1 MPVTP
6 RDRRSHADPFAPINF
21 DVNVGYSRHAAN
33 RMQAAERPDRAMSA
47 APSPKNDDPRDEATQ
62 AATSLPSG
70 GTWSG
75 RFAEPVSARMQRFN
89 ASIDFDRRL
98 ADVDIAASLAHA
110 RMLAHTNIIS
120 ADDLRAIESGLA
132 QIGTEIERGEFQFT
146 RDLEDIH
153 FNIERRLTTLV
164 GDAGKRLH
172 TARSRNDQVATDLR
186 LWLRG
191 AIDALIAQ

>member
-1 MPVTP
+1 
-6 RDRRSHADPFAPINF
+6 
-21 DVNVGYSRHAAN
+21 
-33 RMQAAERPDRAMSA
+33 MSA
-47 APSPKNDDPRDEATQ
+47 GPFPKNDDARDEATPP
-62 AATSLPSG
+62 ATSLTSG

-75 RFAEPVSARMQRFN
+75 RFAEPMSARMERFN
-89 ASIDFDRRL
+89 ASIDFDQRL
-98 ADVDIAASLAHA
+98 AEVDIAASLAHA

-132 QIGTEIERGEFQFT
+132 QIRTGIECGEFKFT

-186 LWLRG
+186 LWLRS
-191 AIDALIAQ
+191 AIDGLSAQLLALRGALLDFADLHADTIMPGYTHL